1 MLNFNRI
8 VKGGGFFVI
17 ISGLLLSCTTSRKQ
31 STRPDYFEYK
41 KMIRDGFSTINK
53 NIFKVYSAADYETFT
68 FPSDSQ
74 VRKENL
80 GAIDESNYPT
90 NTSTETTRGTATLI
104 HGDDK
109 KQVFLAS
116 YHVFNYADTVF
127 DYYYRDDGTRTP
139 FIAQLSVK
147 TGQKHIVKKH
157 MESTAVELVAY
168 NKKQDIAYIA
178 GEVETNAATRGQQ
191 TQVNMASEKALRTG
205 TEVFV
210 SGFPSGYSMVT
221 RGLLSKPL
229 SEKTSKVLIDAP
241 FNKGYSGAPFFI
253 LSPDCRCFKLAGIV
267 TSSAL
272 TKKNILVPEFQR
284 HEKTYDPKSIYTDPT
299 YVNQD
304 KRIKYGVT
312 FGIGINTIEAF
323 YINNK
328 EKFREN
334 DVLLDHFFE

>member
-1 MLNFNRI
+1 MLNSKLI
-8 VKGGGFFVI
+8 IKSWSFFVI
-17 ISGLLLSCTTSRKQ
+17 ISGLLLSCAAPPKQ
-31 STRPDYFEYK
+31 GTRPDYFEYK

-53 NIFKVYSAADYETFT
+53 TIFKVYSAADYETFT

-90 NTSTETTRGTATLI
+90 NTNTETTRGTTTLI

-109 KQVFLAS
+109 KQIFLSS
-116 YHVFNYADTVF
+116 YHIFNYPDTVF

-147 TGQKHIVKKH
+147 TGQKHIIKKH
-157 MESTAVELVAY
+157 GESMAVELVAY
-168 NKKQDIAYIA
+168 NKKQDIAFIT
-178 GEVETNAATRGQQ
+178 GDVKTNATTRGQQ
-191 TQVNMASEKALRTG
+191 TQVNMVSEKALRTG

-229 SEKTSKVLIDAP
+229 TDKTSKVLIDAP

-284 HEKTYDPKSIYTDPT
+284 NEKTYDPKSIYTDPT

-312 FGIGINTIEAF
+312 FGTGINTIEAF
-323 YINNK
+323 YTNNK
-328 EKFREN
+328 EKFEEN
-334 DVLLDHFFE
+334 EISLDHLFE